1 MSAQITLKIYRTNVY
16 DEVAKATDYTGAKLL
31 GDDATARERILV
43 TDDELSDLARFWD
56 DAVLAANE
64 SLKEMLVK
72 GGSTQ
77 LTETVTLDQTH
88 TITGDKVQVDTST
101 LPSDTTS
108 AGTDSTSS
116 DTLDAQTAT
125 VTRTA
130 YVAVLEVSNAF
141 DTNLTKSVNTALQG
155 FFIASIIG
163 QWFKLANKTEAAD
176 YFAQAAE
183 MMKGAERLLYSRKK
197 PTRPTA

>member
-1 MSAQITLKIYRTNVY
+1 MSAQITLKIYRNTVY

-43 TDDELSDLARFWD
+43 TDGELSDLSRFWD

-72 GGSTQ
+72 GGSAK
-77 LTETVTLDQTH
+77 LTETVTLDRTD

-108 AGTDSTSS
+108 AGTGSTS

-130 YVAVLEVSNAF
+130 YVAELEVSNAF
-141 DTNLTKSVNTALQG
+141 DTNLTDSVNTALQG
-155 FFIASIIG
+155 FFIASIIA
-163 QWFKLANKTEAAD
+163 QWFKLANKAEAAD